1 MTFVLAR
8 KGILICSPPAMRKKR
23 FTKEISGFRMD
34 VGLREQQ
41 RCGAIRN
48 IIKSSGENP
57 NIIRACTKRKRFTLP
72 EVTEKCR

>member
-1 MTFVLAR
+1 
-8 KGILICSPPAMRKKR
+8 
-23 FTKEISGFRMD
+23 MD
-34 VGLREQQ
+34 EGLREQQ

-57 NIIRACTKRKRFTLP
+57 NIIRACKKRKRFTLP